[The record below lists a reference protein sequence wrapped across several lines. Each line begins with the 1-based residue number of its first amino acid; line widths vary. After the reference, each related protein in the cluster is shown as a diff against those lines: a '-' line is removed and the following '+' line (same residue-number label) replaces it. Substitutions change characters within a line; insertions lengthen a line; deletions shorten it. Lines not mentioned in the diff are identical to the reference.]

1 MYAFATLTAIESGA
15 LSEPCS
21 AWDTAGAQQKS
32 ADDIALLVKTSR
44 CREVTYLSLSVRAQ
58 PVFPLALS
66 EDKAKDGRFETAA
79 GVR

>member
-1 MYAFATLTAIESGA
+1 MYAFATPTAVESGA
-15 LSEPCS
+15 LREPCS
-21 AWDTAGAQQKS
+21 AWDTAGAQQTS
-32 ADDIALLVKTSR
+32 ADDIALLVKTFR
-44 CREVTYLSLSVRAQ
+44 CREVTYLSVGTQ